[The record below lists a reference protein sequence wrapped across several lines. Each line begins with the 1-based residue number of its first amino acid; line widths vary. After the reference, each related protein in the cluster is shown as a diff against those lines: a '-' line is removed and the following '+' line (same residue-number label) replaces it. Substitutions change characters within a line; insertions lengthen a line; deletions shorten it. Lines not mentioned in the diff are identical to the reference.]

1 MPAGSEVILNTRSLT
16 TAHMHLASLVRPGL
30 RVLDV
35 GCGTGS
41 ITAGVAQAVAPG
53 GYAIGIDI
61 NTTLIE
67 EAKRSHTEVPNLSFT
82 VSDVYRIPFLN
93 AFDVVNA
100 ARTLQWLSRPAD
112 AVRML
117 VAATKPRGRV
127 VVLDYNHEK
136 IGWEPTP
143 PDSVRAFYQ
152 AFLHWRAEVG
162 MDNAIA
168 DHLYAMFD
176 QVSLA
181 NITTTIQHETTQRGD
196 VDFDLAIQLWGKVIA
211 TRGRQIVADGML
223 TEKQRASAEDEFFQ
237 WARETAVSQTLYL
250 LAVEGTR

>member
-1 MPAGSEVILNTRSLT
+1 MPAGSEVILNARSLT
-16 TAHMHLASLVRPGL
+16 KAHVRLASLVQPGL

-41 ITAGVAQAVAPG
+41 ITAGIAQAVAPN
-53 GYAIGIDI
+53 GYAVGIDI

-67 EAKRSHTEVPNLSFT
+67 EARRSQTEVPNLSFT
-82 VSDVYRIPFLN
+82 VSDLYSIPFLN

-117 VAATKPRGRV
+117 VAAAKPGGRV

-136 IGWEPTP
+136 ISWEPTP
-143 PDSVRAFYQ
+143 PDSVGTFYQ
-152 AFLHWRAEVG
+152 AFLHWRAEAG

-168 DHLYAMFD
+168 DHLAAIFD
-176 QVSLA
+176 RVGLA
-181 NITTTIQHETTQRGD
+181 NIVTTIQHERTQRGD
-196 VDFDLAIQLWGKVIA
+196 VDFDVAIQLWGKVIA

-223 TEKQRASAEDEFFQ
+223 TEKQRASAEEEFFQ